1 MTGVRTLRRMVALD
15 CAGCA
20 SGTSTADTRRARMAA
35 ANCVALEKSR
45 AIMIDDC
52 S

>member
-1 MTGVRTLRRMVALD
+1 MVARD
-15 CAGCA
+15 CVRCA
-20 SGTSTADTRRARMAA
+20 SSTSVAGARRARMAA